1 MSRRDT
7 IIIASLINIALLA
20 ILFTTAI
27 HFDDEEMR
35 DDHDLLAQVTE
46 TKETSMS
53 APSKEMQTLHTTPAD
68 AMDQVLKAYTGST
81 QRKQRR
87 NSQQEEAPQF
97 QLVNVS
103 VKKGDYLEKIARTNG
118 TSVDLIRKINGLDS
132 HRIDIGQVL
141 RVPINTKGMD
151 TKLTTQAQEPR
162 YYTIRNGDNPWKI
175 ARKFNVKFEELLRL
189 NNLNEATARSLQ
201 VGDKIRVR

>member
-27 HFDDEEMR
+27 HFEDEKMGDEN
-35 DDHDLLAQVTE
+35 DLLAQVTE
-46 TKETSMS
+46 TKEISVS
-53 APSKEMQTLHTTPAD
+53 ASSKGMQTLHTTPAD

-81 QRKQRR
+81 KRKQRR
-87 NSQQEEAPQF
+87 NSKQEEAPQF
-97 QLVNVS
+97 NLVNIT

-118 TSVDLIRKINGLDS
+118 TSVDLIKKINGLDS

-141 RVPINTKGMD
+141 RVPVNSKEY
-151 TKLTTQAQEPR
+151 LLL
-162 YYTIRNGDNPWKI
+162 NG
-175 ARKFNVKFEELLRL
+175 VE
-189 NNLNEATARSLQ
+189 
-201 VGDKIRVR
+201 